1 MQVALE
7 TLRIGRT
14 TMTPKYNDLIGDLN
28 GPWALLIQQ
37 AVFGDDMQ
45 QAIDDADRRF
55 QEIMDE

>member
-1 MQVALE
+1 
-7 TLRIGRT
+7 
-14 TMTPKYNDLIGDLN
+14 MTPKYNDLIGDLN